1 MPTFHSSGY
10 SFVSRISLKKIT
22 KKGKMIG
29 ALALIIS
36 LFIESSPLALLFL
49 SFFIPFEISSAVN
62 CEIYTLWLSFIK
74 SRLGIGSGF
83 FTSIFFDSKILE
95 KCSTH
100 LFGKIAFKVSNFS
113 IPLSDFRCDQNCFGL
128 STRDSNLFM

>member
-1 MPTFHSSGY
+1 MT
-10 SFVSRISLKKIT
+10 
-22 KKGKMIG
+22 G

-36 LFIESSPLALLFL
+36 LLIESSPLALLFL
-49 SFFIPFEISSAVN
+49 SLFIPFEISSAVN
-62 CEIYTLWLSFIK
+62 YEIDTLWLSFIK

-83 FTSIFFDSKILE
+83 FPSIFFDSKISE

-100 LFGKIAFKVSNFS
+100 LFGEMAFRVSDIS
-113 IPLSDFRCDQNCFGL
+113 IPLNDIRRDQNCFGL